1 MTFYRVARIILLVI
15 FKLIFKI
22 DVIGVENIPKKGRA
36 ILCSNH
42 VSLLDPIV
50 LGIAVPRPI
59 SFMAKRELFEKPI
72 LGSIVRGLNSFPVDR
87 EGSDISAIRTSL
99 KVLKEGKL
107 LGIFPEGTRVKEM
120 DLDNAKPGVALIGVK
135 SKSPII
141 PAYID
146 SNYRLFS
153 KVTIRIGEPI
163 YLDEY
168 FGNRLSTEDYKNISK
183 NVMKSIYSL
192 KSL

>member
-72 LGSIVRGLNSFPVDR
+72 LGSIVRGLNSLPVDR

-107 LGIFPEGTRVKEM
+107 LGIF
-120 DLDNAKPGVALIGVK
+120 
-135 SKSPII
+135 
-141 PAYID
+141 
-146 SNYRLFS
+146 
-153 KVTIRIGEPI
+153 
-163 YLDEY
+163 
-168 FGNRLSTEDYKNISK
+168 
-183 NVMKSIYSL
+183 L
-192 KSL
+192 KGLG